1 MSNRTEWK
9 LIQLPQAK
17 QIKQIHNSTGGV
29 DGIQFVDMDKM
40 KVKAGHIRTPAAA
53 ATGTR
58 HSTQYPAIRRCIVVE
73 CCSQCICHAFAI
85 IM

>member
-1 MSNRTEWK
+1 M
-9 LIQLPQAK
+9 IQLPQAK
-17 QIKQIHNSTGGV
+17 QIKQIHISTGGV

-40 KVKAGHIRTPAAA
+40 KVKAGHIRAPAAA

-73 CCSQCICHAFAI
+73 CMHLSCIRHYYVI
-85 IM
+85 RNQGRGVL